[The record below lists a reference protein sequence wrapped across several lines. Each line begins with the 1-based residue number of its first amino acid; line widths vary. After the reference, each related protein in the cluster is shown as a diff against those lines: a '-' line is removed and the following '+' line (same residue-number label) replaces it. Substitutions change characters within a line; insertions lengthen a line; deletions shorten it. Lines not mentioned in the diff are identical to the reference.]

1 MRKTII
7 ILFVSLIWALPAGAA
22 RVQPLIELPAE
33 DLKVDVW
40 LDEADG
46 SVYRRGQPV
55 SIQFMASA
63 DCYVAVYNVDVDGY
77 LHLLYP
83 RYGDP
88 QWVHGERIHSIPGP
102 GDDFELVVDG
112 PAGIEYVVAV
122 ASVFP
127 LHLDVLDPVGSNGYR
142 PVTYTGRIT
151 GDPSQGIWELNEELA
166 WNGEIEGP
174 EGYTSDVSWFYVRK
188 QVPYPRF
195 LVYDWYPDHY
205 WDPYWDPY
213 VSVTIWSDFYWDHSW
228 CGMHWWWRGHRP
240 SYGYW
245 YRDHHHGPRHRWK
258 THVSY
263 DPPTHRQKPP
273 REVNRRTRP
282 SRSDDSVN
290 KPRRGRGQ
298 VDDGIRP
305 GTGTRPTRRE
315 LPRIRDD
322 RERVRPPADTRPTR
336 RQEHKPAIKPSK
348 PKPKPEAKPRT
359 KPKPSKPKPEVKPK
373 PKPEAKPK
381 PKPETRSEDKPRP
394 RPDRRDRAP
403 KSG

>member
-1 MRKTII
+1 MRKFSI
-7 ILFVSLIWALPAGAA
+7 ILFVFLIWALPAEAA
-22 RVQPLIELPAE
+22 RVQPLIEVLAE

-55 SIQFMASA
+55 NINFMASA

-88 QWVHGERIHSIPGP
+88 QWVHGERIHAIPGP

-112 PAGIEYVVAV
+112 PKGIEYVVAV

-127 LHLDVLDPVGSNGYR
+127 LHLDILDPVGSNGYR

-166 WNGEIEGP
+166 WGAAQDGP

-245 YRDHHHGPRHRWK
+245 YRDHHHGPQQRWK

-273 REVNRRTRP
+273 REVNRRTRS
-282 SRSDDSVN
+282 SRRDNTVD
-290 KPRRGRGQ
+290 KPRRGTRNP
-298 VDDGIRP
+298 VNDLIRP
-305 GTGTRPTRRE
+305 GTGTRPTRRDQ
-315 LPRIRDD
+315 PRVRDD
-322 RERVRPPADTRPTR
+322 RERRREPAEMKPNR
-336 RQEHKPAIKPSK
+336 RQERKPRLKPPSKPRPEAKPKPK
-348 PKPKPEAKPRT
+348 PKPKPEAKPR
-359 KPKPSKPKPEVKPK
+359 PKPK
-373 PKPEAKPK
+373 PKPESKPEPKSEDK
-381 PKPETRSEDKPRP
+381 PKPE
-394 RPDRRDRAP
+394 RRDRR
-403 KSG
+403 